1 MMRSWKLLAL
11 VATILVGSSVA
22 AAAASSP
29 ADCATLRRHGRRAEA
44 QACYQSLTLAGDPYL
59 RAEGD
64 WGLELYQD
72 ASNEFRAAVARADQ
86 NALSRVRWG
95 RLLHERFNNADA
107 AALFEEALQRD
118 AKNAEAYVG
127 LALVAADGF
136 ERKARESAA
145 KALQLDPKLFEAH
158 EVLANLALEDSDPAE
173 AVKQADAA
181 LQIAADALDAMAI
194 RAAVE
199 LLADRSP
206 DAWIQKMLQVN
217 PAYGNG
223 YALIASHLVI
233 NRRYEEGVAYYRKAI
248 DLDPRLWSARSQLG
262 INLMRL
268 GQEEE
273 PFRQL
278 EMSYNNGYRDA
289 ATVNSLRL
297 LDSYKNFTIFKD
309 DTAVLKLDKKEAGVL
324 QPYFEDV
331 LRRAIAT
338 FEKRNNIT

>member
-86 NALSRVRWG
+86 NALYRVRWG

-118 AKNAEAYVG
+118 ARNAEAYVG
-127 LALVAADGF
+127 IALVGADGF
-136 ERKARESAA
+136 DRKARESAA
-145 KALQLDPKLFEAH
+145 RALQLDPKLFEAH

-217 PAYGNG
+217 PSYGN
-223 YALIASHLVI
+223 
-233 NRRYEEGVAYYRKAI
+233 
-248 DLDPRLWSARSQLG
+248 
-262 INLMRL
+262 
-268 GQEEE
+268 
-273 PFRQL
+273 
-278 EMSYNNGYRDA
+278 
-289 ATVNSLRL
+289 
-297 LDSYKNFTIFKD
+297 
-309 DTAVLKLDKKEAGVL
+309 
-324 QPYFEDV
+324 
-331 LRRAIAT
+331 
-338 FEKRNNIT
+338 